1 MVFDLHRIFR
11 TQTSNPRV
19 LPNNHRIRK
28 AVVVQSS
35 EATGGQRA
43 VGRENVKEE
52 EEKEKKE
59 EEEKKKEEEEKK
71 KEEAKEKA
79 VERTQAIRNSLSKL
93 RSKFDQ
99 IRK

>member
-1 MVFDLHRIFR
+1 M
-11 TQTSNPRV
+11 

-28 AVVVQSS
+28 AAVQSS
-35 EATGGQRA
+35 EGTGGPRGA
-43 VGRENVKEE
+43 SRENVKEE
-52 EEKEKKE
+52 EEEK
-59 EEEKKKEEEEKK
+59 EEKK

>member
-1 MVFDLHRIFR
+1 MRDEEQGHLRAKKR
-11 TQTSNPRV
+11 
-19 LPNNHRIRK
+19 RK
-28 AVVVQSS
+28 RRMMKR
-35 EATGGQRA
+35 GGGEE
-43 VGRENVKEE
+43 VEE
-52 EEKEKKE
+52 EEKE
-59 EEEKKKEEEEKK
+59 EEKKK

>member
-1 MVFDLHRIFR
+1 M
-11 TQTSNPRV
+11 

-28 AVVVQSS
+28 AAVQSS
-35 EATGGQRA
+35 EGTGGPRGA
-43 VGRENVKEE
+43 SRENVKEE
-52 EEKEKKE
+52 EEE
-59 EEEKKKEEEEKK
+59 EEEKEEKK